1 MIINTSTQTNYNTS
15 PSFQARL
22 CARIKVPNAP
32 EMQMY
37 KLGNEDIPFLEKLQK
52 SIDMTE
58 LLPEMSEVNNFSYW
72 QKTIDNAITNAIK
85 HPFKEKFLLIFKKRP
100 CAIMTA
106 KLDVN
111 TTSLDYLASWPVKPN
126 KKPPLAGKTM
136 LRKFFEI
143 AQKSDAQKAVVY
155 PNHHSPVDL
164 CKFYTDTGFHKTNV
178 GYLKMDMTINEA
190 GMNMKKLD
198 SLFTFKNVDESK
210 IIDLDSIT
218 SL

>member
-1 MIINTSTQTNYNTS
+1 MTINTSTQTNYNTS
-15 PSFQARL
+15 PSFKARL

-52 SIDMTE
+52 SIDMKE
-58 LLPEMSEVNNFSYW
+58 LLPEMSEVNNFSHW

-85 HPFKEKFLLIFKKRP
+85 HPLKEKFLLIFNKKP

-106 KLDVN
+106 NPDVN
-111 TTSLDYLASWPVKPN
+111 ATSLDYLASWPVKPN
-126 KKPPLAGKTM
+126 KKPPFAGKTM

-143 AQKSDAQKAVVY
+143 AQKNDAQKAVVY

-164 CKFYTDTGFHKTNV
+164 CKFYTETGFHKTNV
-178 GYLKMDMTINEA
+178 GYLKMDMTKNEA
-190 GMNMKKLD
+190 GVNMKKLD
-198 SLFTFKNVDESK
+198 SLFTFKNVNGNA
-210 IIDLDSIT
+210 ITDLSSIT
-218 SL
+218 LL